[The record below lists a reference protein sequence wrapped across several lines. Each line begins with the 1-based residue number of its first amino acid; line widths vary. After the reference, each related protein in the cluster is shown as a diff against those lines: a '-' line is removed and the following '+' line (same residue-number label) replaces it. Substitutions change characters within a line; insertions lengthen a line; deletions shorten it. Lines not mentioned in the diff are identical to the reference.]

1 MTPAKNLGNGLR
13 LIVLIAVAAL
23 VAYWAGA
30 RWGPRQ
36 ARNAEALPAAM
47 ETAPA
52 TAPTAQ
58 LTDEEA
64 VNVRVYRQAAPAVAN
79 IVTRMVEYD
88 FFFNPVPVEGA
99 GSGFVI
105 DSRGYI
111 LTNFHVVQEAQS
123 IEATLGDQSRYA
135 AKLIGADQRND
146 IALIKIEPRSRKL
159 TVLPLGDSSAL
170 QVGQRALAIGN
181 PFGFQSTL
189 TTGVVSALGRTVQTG
204 QTTFI
209 DEAIQTDA
217 AINRGNSGGP
227 LLNSRGEVIGI
238 NTAIFTP
245 SGTTAGIGFAIPI
258 NTAKLIAQDLINTGR
273 VHRAFLGVEVRAL
286 SPGLAEAL
294 DLPVEEGLLIER
306 VTPGGPAER
315 AGLRGGNRA
324 VVAGMRRILIGGD
337 VLVAIDGQKL
347 ATQLDLNMFMN
358 KKRPGDVVTVT
369 AYRGQKKMEVRV
381 TLAER

>member
-23 VAYWAGA
+23 AAYWAGA

-52 TAPTAQ
+52 TAPTAE

>member
-294 DLPVEEGLLIER
+294 NLPVEEGLLIER

-337 VLVAIDGQKL
+337 VLVAIDDQKL

>member
-23 VAYWAGA
+23 AAYWAGA

-36 ARNAEALPAAM
+36 ARDAQALPAAT

-52 TAPTAQ
+52 TAPTAE

-286 SPGLAEAL
+286 
-294 DLPVEEGLLIER
+294 
-306 VTPGGPAER
+306 
-315 AGLRGGNRA
+315 
-324 VVAGMRRILIGGD
+324 
-337 VLVAIDGQKL
+337 
-347 ATQLDLNMFMN
+347 
-358 KKRPGDVVTVT
+358 
-369 AYRGQKKMEVRV
+369 
-381 TLAER
+381 